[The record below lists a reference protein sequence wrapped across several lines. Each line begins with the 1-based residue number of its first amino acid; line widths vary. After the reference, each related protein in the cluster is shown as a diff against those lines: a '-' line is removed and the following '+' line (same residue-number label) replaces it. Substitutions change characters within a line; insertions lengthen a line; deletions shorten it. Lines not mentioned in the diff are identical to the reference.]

1 MRVTPDY
8 AHGIRFYP
16 PLFTPCVKGKRV
28 MEQNLSR
35 RHFLGNSVALGTG
48 LSLMENLSAWGA
60 ANAIPQETTDTM
72 TSTDTA
78 ILPLSL
84 RVAVIGHTWR
94 GDYGHDLH
102 LAWRDVPRDARYA
115 KVEVVALADPDEA
128 GRTKAIAD
136 LGEAAQ
142 RAKAFADWRQM
153 LEEVKPD
160 ILTIC
165 PRFIDVHCEML
176 LAAADSGVQ
185 GVFCE
190 KPLCRT
196 LAEADRVIAAC
207 DRTGMQVVMAHQTR
221 YSPIWQQVKSLIAA
235 NKIGNVLEIRAR
247 GKEDARS
254 GVEDTIVLGTH
265 LFDMVQDIWGMP
277 QWCFGTVAT
286 SDTAEAMAGTSAIH
300 PITRADLHEAG
311 DGIGQIAGDTLH
323 AMYGLTD
330 GKMLYFDSANDGRGG
345 ARFGLRIYGS
355 QGIIEVGMGY
365 MPPAYLFPHRTWSPI
380 RGKKEWMPISSA
392 GLNKEEPIPEAERAL
407 HWGNVAACKDLLS
420 VLGDT
425 TKHPIA
431 DIRQARTAME
441 MIYAPVISQIVQGGP
456 VTMPLVERG
465 DPFARLP

>member
-1 MRVTPDY
+1 
-8 AHGIRFYP
+8 
-16 PLFTPCVKGKRV
+16 
-28 MEQNLSR
+28 MENLTR
-35 RHFLGNSVALGTG
+35 RHFLGNSVTLSTG
-48 LSLMENLSAWGA
+48 ISLMGNLSAWGTPDA
-60 ANAIPQETTDTM
+60 TDVTPQETVTNTNANMDVP
-72 TSTDTA
+72 
-78 ILPLSL
+78 PLAL
-84 RVAVIGHTWR
+84 RVAVIGNTGR

-102 LAWRDVPRDARYA
+102 LAWRDVVRDARYSR
-115 KVEVVALADPDEA
+115 VEVVALADSDDT
-128 GRTKAIAD
+128 GRAKAIAD
-136 LGEAAQ
+136 LGEVAQ
-142 RAKAFADWRQM
+142 QAKSFADWHQM

-176 LAAADSGVQ
+176 LAAADAGVK

-196 LAEADRVIAAC
+196 LAEADQVIAAC

-221 YSPIWQQVKSLIAA
+221 YSPIWQQVKTLIAA

-247 GKEDARS
+247 GKEDARG

-277 QWCFGTVAT
+277 QWCFGTVAA
-286 SDTAEAMAGTSAIH
+286 SDTAGAVAGTSATH

-323 AMYGLTD
+323 AMYGLAD
-330 GKMLYFDSANDGRGG
+330 GKMLYFDSVNDGRGG

-392 GLNKEEPIPEAERAL
+392 GLNKEEPMSKDEQAL

-420 VLGDT
+420 VLGDL
-425 TKHPIA
+425 TKRPIA

-441 MIYAPVISQIVQGGP
+441 MIYAPMISQIVQNGP
-456 VTMPLVERG
+456 VTLPLIERD